1 MAMSFSRAPEELPV
15 YRKHAIETLKAPSE
29 LPVTGDSYGV
39 YSNFVYKHST
49 VPLQGKQ
56 LLTQNHCPFI

>member
-1 MAMSFSRAPEELPV
+1 MLTFTSRFLYNMAMSFSRAPEELPV

-39 YSNFVYKHST
+39 YSNF
-49 VPLQGKQ
+49 GF
-56 LLTQNHCPFI
+56 PFL